1 MNLKSSVNKEK
12 YLLKAKE
19 AIKEVFE
26 IEYNGMLSLPFP
38 KVSFLSPEQENY
50 NSGQYYI
57 TVGRNWQ
64 IHLNFGKLP
73 KKYREF
79 QDEVK
84 VLTRH
89 EIEHYQTCPFDIL
102 THFRMVKT
110 IIDAN
115 KNHVSPTDLNTIKQL
130 APNISNQIADI
141 IIDTNNY
148 FKYPEDT
155 LKSEINWIKKG
166 SDDDFQNASRT
177 GKLMFLLK
185 EALWKQDLDLN
196 EKDNEINST
205 VKELRSIFEKGGITN
220 REEFLSKTAIYTN
233 KFLEMFHLDKIDSET
248 SQRTMGDSVP
258 SKDGGEDGENII
270 ISDPDKVKDAINQLA
285 QETSV
290 DEFLDILESS
300 GIKTLSEDEK
310 EIVWFEAQ
318 NIDEIPLVID
328 SSSKS
333 KNELSFPSSWN
344 IGDPV
349 EDLDLLLTLQSMP
362 KILPGIS
369 TKKWEKQYSSIKGD
383 DKQDSDLLLVID
395 TSGSMGSIK
404 EQGSRLNEAVLAS
417 FGFVKYFENK
427 KAEIALVNYS
437 STRKTQNWTKQYDL
451 IKKLLLFSWGSGTE
465 FPIDSIE
472 NIVEEK
478 KDNLVIVVIT
488 DGDIQNWSQTFDLF
502 KELLQLK
509 NKVFLFLMDGSSNK
523 DKYDDLK
530 KYGGFV
536 EAVSTVK
543 EIRNTVFSEIV
554 D

>member
-1 MNLKSSVNKEK
+1 MNLKNSPNKEK

-26 IEYNGMLSLPFP
+26 TEYSGMLSLPFP
-38 KVSFLSPEQENY
+38 KVSFLSPEQGNY
-50 NSGQYYI
+50 NSGQYFI

-73 KKYREF
+73 KIYREF
-79 QDEVK
+79 QAEVK

-89 EIEHYQTCPFDIL
+89 EIEHYRTCPFDIL
-102 THFRMVKT
+102 THLRMIKT
-110 IIDAN
+110 IIDVN
-115 KNHVSPTDLNTIKQL
+115 NHHVSPTDLNTIKQL
-130 APNISNQIADI
+130 APSISNQIADI

-148 FKYPEDT
+148 FKHPEDT
-155 LKSEINWIKKG
+155 LKSEINWIIKG
-166 SDDDFQNASRT
+166 SDDAFQNVSRT

-196 EKDNEINST
+196 EKDNKINST
-205 VKELRSIFEKGGITN
+205 VKELRSIIEKGGITN
-220 REEFLSKTAIYTN
+220 KEEFISKTEIYTN
-233 KFLEMFHLDKIDSET
+233 KFLEMFHLDTIDSET
-248 SQRTMGDSVP
+248 SQQALGDSVP
-258 SKDGGEDGENII
+258 SKDGGEEGESLI

-300 GIKTLSEDEK
+300 GIKTLSEEEK

-328 SSSKS
+328 TSTKS

-369 TKKWEKQYSSIKGD
+369 TKKWEKQYSSIKGA
-383 DKQDSDLLLVID
+383 DKKDSDLLLVID

-437 STRKTQNWTKQYDL
+437 STRKTQNWTKQYEL

-465 FPIDSIE
+465 FPINSIE
-472 NIVEEK
+472 NLVEEK
-478 KDNLVIVVIT
+478 KDNLVIVVMT
-488 DGDIQNWSQTFDLF
+488 DGEIQNWNQTFDLF
-502 KELLQLK
+502 KELLQLR
-509 NKVFLFLMDGSSNK
+509 NKVFLFLMDGSTNK

-530 KYGGFV
+530 NYGGFV
-536 EAVSTVK
+536 EDVSTVN
-543 EIRNTVFSEIV
+543 EIRNIVFSEIAE
-554 D
+554 

>member
-1 MNLKSSVNKEK
+1 MNLKNSPNKEK

-26 IEYNGMLSLPFP
+26 TEYSGMLSLPFP
-38 KVSFLSPEQENY
+38 KVSFLSPEQGNY
-50 NSGQYYI
+50 NSGQYFI

-73 KKYREF
+73 KIYREF
-79 QDEVK
+79 QAEVK

-89 EIEHYQTCPFDIL
+89 EIEHYRTCPFDIL
-102 THFRMVKT
+102 THLRMIKT
-110 IIDAN
+110 IIDVN
-115 KNHVSPTDLNTIKQL
+115 NHHVSPTDLNTIKQL
-130 APNISNQIADI
+130 APSISNQIADI

-148 FKYPEDT
+148 FKHPEDT
-155 LKSEINWIKKG
+155 LKSEINWIIKG
-166 SDDDFQNASRT
+166 SDDAFQNASRT

-205 VKELRSIFEKGGITN
+205 VKELRSIIEKGGITN
-220 REEFLSKTAIYTN
+220 KEEFISKTEIYTN
-233 KFLEMFHLDKIDSET
+233 KFLEMFHLDRIDSET
-248 SQRTMGDSVP
+248 SQQAMGDSVP
-258 SKDGGEDGENII
+258 SKDGGEEGESII

-300 GIKTLSEDEK
+300 GIKTLSEEEK

-328 SSSKS
+328 TSTKS

-369 TKKWEKQYSSIKGD
+369 TKKWEKQYSSIKGA
-383 DKQDSDLLLVID
+383 DKKDSDLLLVID

-437 STRKTQNWTKQYDL
+437 STRKTQNWTKQYEL

-465 FPIDSIE
+465 FPINSIE
-472 NIVEEK
+472 NLVEEK
-478 KDNLVIVVIT
+478 KDNLVIVVMT
-488 DGDIQNWSQTFDLF
+488 DGEIQNWNQTFDLF
-502 KELLQLK
+502 KELLQLR
-509 NKVFLFLMDGSSNK
+509 NKVFLFLMDGSTNK

-530 KYGGFV
+530 NYGGFV
-536 EAVSTVK
+536 EDVSTVN
-543 EIRNTVFSEIV
+543 EIRNIVFSEIAE
-554 D
+554 

>member
-1 MNLKSSVNKEK
+1 MNLKNSANREK

-19 AIKEVFE
+19 AINEVFE
-26 IEYNGMLSLPFP
+26 TEYDGMLTLPFP

-79 QDEVK
+79 QAEVK

-102 THFRMVKT
+102 THFRMIKT
-110 IIDAN
+110 IIDVN
-115 KNHVSPTDLNTIKQL
+115 NNHVSPTDLNTIKQL
-130 APNISNQIADI
+130 APSISNQIADI

-148 FKYPEDT
+148 FKHPEDT
-155 LKSEINWIKKG
+155 LKSEINWIIKG
-166 SDDDFQNASRT
+166 SDDAFQNVSRT

-196 EKDNEINST
+196 EKDNKINST
-205 VKELRSIFEKGGITN
+205 VKELRSIIEKGGITN
-220 REEFLSKTAIYTN
+220 REEFISKTEIYTN
-233 KFLEMFHLDKIDSET
+233 KFLEMFHLDTIDSET
-248 SQRTMGDSVP
+248 SQQALGDSVP
-258 SKDGGEDGENII
+258 SKDGGEEGESLI

-300 GIKTLSEDEK
+300 GVKTLSEEEK

-328 SSSKS
+328 TSTKS

-369 TKKWEKQYSSIKGD
+369 TKKWEKQYSSIKGA
-383 DKQDSDLLLVID
+383 DKKDSDLLLVID

-437 STRKTQNWTKQYDL
+437 STRKTQNWTKQYEL

-465 FPIDSIE
+465 FPINSIE
-472 NIVEEK
+472 NLVEEK
-478 KDNLVIVVIT
+478 KDNLVIVVMT
-488 DGDIQNWSQTFDLF
+488 DGEIQNWNQTFDLF
-502 KELLQLK
+502 KELLQLR
-509 NKVFLFLMDGSSNK
+509 NKVFLFLMDGSTNK

-530 KYGGFV
+530 NYGGFV
-536 EAVSTVK
+536 EDVSTVN
-543 EIRNTVFSEIV
+543 EIRNIVFSEIAE
-554 D
+554 

>member
-1 MNLKSSVNKEK
+1 MTNTPQTK
-12 YLLKAKE
+12 
-19 AIKEVFE
+19 
-26 IEYNGMLSLPFP
+26 
-38 KVSFLSPEQENY
+38 
-50 NSGQYYI
+50 
-57 TVGRNWQ
+57 
-64 IHLNFGKLP
+64 
-73 KKYREF
+73 EF
-79 QDEVK
+79 QAEVK

-102 THFRMVKT
+102 THLRMIKT
-110 IIDAN
+110 IIDVN
-115 KNHVSPTDLNTIKQL
+115 NHHVSPTDLNTIKQL
-130 APNISNQIADI
+130 APSISNQIADI

-148 FKYPEDT
+148 FKHPEDT
-155 LKSEINWIKKG
+155 LKSEINWIIKG
-166 SDDDFQNASRT
+166 SDDAFQNVSRT

-196 EKDNEINST
+196 EKDNKINST
-205 VKELRSIFEKGGITN
+205 VKELRSIIEKGGITN
-220 REEFLSKTAIYTN
+220 REEFISKTEIYTN
-233 KFLEMFHLDKIDSET
+233 KFLEMFHLDTIDSET
-248 SQRTMGDSVP
+248 SQQALGDSVP
-258 SKDGGEDGENII
+258 SKDGGEEGESLI

-300 GIKTLSEDEK
+300 GVKTLSEEEK

-328 SSSKS
+328 TSTKS

-369 TKKWEKQYSSIKGD
+369 TKKWEKQYSSIKGA
-383 DKQDSDLLLVID
+383 DKKDSDLLLVID

-437 STRKTQNWTKQYDL
+437 STRKTQNWTKQYEL

-465 FPIDSIE
+465 FPINSIE
-472 NIVEEK
+472 NLVEEK
-478 KDNLVIVVIT
+478 KDNLVIVVMT
-488 DGDIQNWSQTFDLF
+488 DGEIQNWNQTFDLF
-502 KELLQLK
+502 KELLQLR
-509 NKVFLFLMDGSSNK
+509 NKVFLFLMDGSTNK

-530 KYGGFV
+530 NYGGFV
-536 EAVSTVK
+536 EDVSTVN
-543 EIRNTVFSEIV
+543 EIRNIVFSEIAE
-554 D
+554 